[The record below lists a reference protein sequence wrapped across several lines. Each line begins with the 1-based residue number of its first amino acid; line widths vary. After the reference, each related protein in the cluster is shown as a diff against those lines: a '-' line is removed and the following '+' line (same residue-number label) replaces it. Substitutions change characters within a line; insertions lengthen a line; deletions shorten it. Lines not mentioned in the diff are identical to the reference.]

1 MLTNWNA
8 LSRAFVGAVLVTS
21 GIVVSV
27 GPAVADAAPAPK
39 VADACS
45 LLKPREVKA
54 ALRSAP
60 KSLRPVHVDAGVATS
75 PTAGASTT
83 RSCALGLLLN
93 KNVGGSVQVLT
104 SPVRVGVC
112 PPKAAKRDRAKVAG
126 TPVVLV
132 RSGKSHKL
140 GGVVFAEHGT
150 CVSVAA
156 VLSNGRSI
164 PSAAYL
170 ALARNALRRLS
181 PPHLALFPF
190 ANFVPRFPHPR
201 SAGVV

>member
-1 MLTNWNA
+1 MLTKWNA
-8 LSRAFVGAVLVTS
+8 LSRAFVGAVFVTS
-21 GIVVSV
+21 GVLVNV
-27 GPAVADAAPAPK
+27 GPAAADAAPAPK

-54 ALRSAP
+54 ALRAAP

-75 PTAGASTT
+75 PTTGASTT
-83 RSCALGLLLN
+83 QLCALGLLLH

-104 SPVRVGVC
+104 SPVRGGVC
-112 PPKAAKRDRAKVAG
+112 PPKAAKRRDRAKVAG
-126 TPVVLV
+126 KPVVLV

-140 GGVVFAEHGT
+140 VSVVFAKNGT

-170 ALARNALRRLS
+170 ALARNALRRL
-181 PPHLALFPF
+181 
-190 ANFVPRFPHPR
+190 
-201 SAGVV
+201 